1 MTFEFETE
9 FNGEFREFKNC
20 KKKSED
26 FAGNNLI
33 FYIFLI
39 TFFRFEKAQ
48 IWRFDGEIEEKNIE
62 KLTGENFTWFIASP
76 KEFISCPCSRFRP
89 LLPESGYFAES
100 FRWPADQHL
109 CNNGSANLAVWDYFV
124 IGCDI
129 HQCIMFSQGHF
140 SLYKIGF

>member
-1 MTFEFETE
+1 MPWLICWLFLLFLGQIFKVEWIPEVKLNLTFEFETE

-39 TFFRFEKAQ
+39 TFLRFEKAQ

-62 KLTGENFTWFIASP
+62 KLTGENFTWFIAS
-76 KEFISCPCSRFRP
+76 KRMYI
-89 LLPESGYFAES
+89 
-100 FRWPADQHL
+100 
-109 CNNGSANLAVWDYFV
+109 V
-124 IGCDI
+124 
-129 HQCIMFSQGHF
+129 
-140 SLYKIGF
+140 SLQ